1 MPMKSI
7 AKIATA
13 MAGETLYQE
22 TAYAIQ
28 SASGSFWVDLV
39 EYTMPVDAFVVLKAI
54 TGSMSADWSGSPLYR
69 IVNADGDQVW
79 PYDTNGASLPT
90 TEASF
95 TETIRLTDDFKIQ
108 LKSTATDE
116 ISTAAIISFKVQKLV
131 W

>member
-13 MAGETLYQE
+13 IAGETLYQE
-22 TAYAIQ
+22 TSYAIQ

-39 EYTMPVDAFVVLKAI
+39 DYTVPDSTFVVLKSI
-54 TGSMSADWSGSPLYR
+54 KGSMSAGWTGSPLYR
-69 IVNADGDQVW
+69 IVNANEEQVW

-90 TEASF
+90 TDSSF
-95 TETIRLTDDFKIQ
+95 TETIRLTDNFKIQ
-108 LKSTATDE
+108 MKSTATDE
-116 ISTAAIISFKVQKLV
+116 TKTAAIVSFKVQKLV